1 MMRYR
6 HIFLR
11 FAPSFLAWMGRQ
23 IGNYWAFLWENL
35 SERKLG
41 NTTQKAAVNGHSEW
55 LVSSE
60 AFDFK
65 KHIAFSFSFLRLPPL
80 AVKSGLEREREVKK
94 ITSSFR
100 QNVLLFCFFLAEF
113 RCTRGRK
120 SQLSCLSLY
129 WLWVILT
136 PQKILKQLAAN
147 LSAECTSIQYLA
159 LAPRLYPPSPRTHT
173 QTQSLS
179 TPLQVFPSSLWWLS
193 EPTGLEK
200 AGFVGWKRRLVP
212 RTTQALGPL
221 GMHQIGLQKD
231 TAWSMSL
238 GSNSKP
244 KTSG

>member
-1 MMRYR
+1 M
-6 HIFLR
+6 
-11 FAPSFLAWMGRQ
+11 
-23 IGNYWAFLWENL
+23 
-35 SERKLG
+35 
-41 NTTQKAAVNGHSEW
+41 
-55 LVSSE
+55 
-60 AFDFK
+60 
-65 KHIAFSFSFLRLPPL
+65 
-80 AVKSGLEREREVKK
+80 
-94 ITSSFR
+94 SSFR
-100 QNVLLFCFFLAEF
+100 KNLLFFFVCFFFLAEL

-120 SQLSCLSLY
+120 SQLSCMSLY

-159 LAPRLYPPSPRTHT
+159 LALRLYPPSPRTHT
-173 QTQSLS
+173 QTQALS

-221 GMHQIGLQKD
+221 GMQQIGLQKD

>member
-1 MMRYR
+1 
-6 HIFLR
+6 
-11 FAPSFLAWMGRQ
+11 MGRRT
-23 IGNYWAFLWENL
+23 GNYWTFLWEDH
-35 SERKLG
+35 SEQRKLG
-41 NTTQKAAVNGHSEW
+41 NTTQKAAVNSRSEW

-60 AFDFK
+60 ACDFK
-65 KHIAFSFSFLRLPPL
+65 KHVAFGFPSLRLPPL
-80 AVKSGLEREREVKK
+80 AGLERGQKK
-94 ITSSFR
+94 SRLPLDRMSY
-100 QNVLLFCFFLAEF
+100 CFFQAEL
-113 RCTRGRK
+113 RCKRGRK
-120 SQLSCLSLY
+120 SQLSCMSLY

-147 LSAECTSIQYLA
+147 LSAECSSIQYLA
-159 LAPRLYPPSPRTHT
+159 PALRLYPPSPRTHT

-200 AGFVGWKRRLVP
+200 AGFVGWKRRPVP
-212 RTTQALGPL
+212 RTTQAPGPL
-221 GMHQIGLQKD
+221 GRQQIGLQKD